1 MLVCPIPV
9 FRFSGTPPVKTL
21 QDLLTLAL
29 LLNAIKRLPQMVL
42 RGMSLGL
49 LLLVTLITVVEYE
62 VRTARQ
68 TRLER
73 MQYQDESKPAQV
85 YLGGRLKP

>member
-1 MLVCPIPV
+1 MPH
-9 FRFSGTPPVKTL
+9 VKTF

-29 LLNAIKRLPQMVL
+29 LINATKRLPQMLL
-42 RGMSLGL
+42 RGVILWL
-49 LLLVTLITVVEYE
+49 LLLVTLIAVVEYE
-62 VRTARQ
+62 VRTADQ

-85 YLGGRLKP
+85 YLGGRLRQ